1 MFEARLVEGNIF
13 KQVIDSIKDL
23 VQDTN
28 VECSEEELTI
38 QSMDSAHVALVA
50 VSLSATAFEHY
61 RCDRNLSL
69 GINTASMGKILK
81 MMNKKDILVLK
92 AEDQGDALT
101 MMFESSEAET
111 IADFGTYLVVVND
124 RVCVL
129 ASSDYRKPEPHSQLP
144 LPDSLMRQTS
154 S

>member
-111 IADFGTYLVVVND
+111 IADFGTYRVVVND
-124 RVCVL
+124 RV
-129 ASSDYRKPEPHSQLP
+129 YRLVATTGSRKLTHN
-144 LPDSLMRQTS
+144 SLCLTL
-154 S
+154 